1 MLETLA
7 MSLRSLAANPLRT
20 GLTVLG
26 LMIGVAAFIAMV
38 SFGSGARA
46 SVLGQFQKLGINVMS
61 VTRAGFRPGGRPPS
75 PLTQTDVEQLL
86 AESDYIQMAVPVI
99 SHDTFLTANGRRH
112 VTKMRATGPDFAN
125 ITQWPMALGGMFDE
139 TDMKQAAKVCVL
151 GQTPA
156 RALFQGADPIGQ
168 TVQVDG
174 KMACRVI
181 GVLAEK
187 GAATSGRLLDDIV
200 VTPGSTYFRRLLGQ
214 TPGYW
219 NIDIRPQPGL
229 TREAVAN
236 VVTDTL
242 RHAHDL
248 SDGEDN
254 DFILRSNDDAIQ
266 VAGDVSAIL
275 TRLLAGIAAVSL
287 LVGGIGIMNIQLV
300 AVAERTQEIGVRAAI
315 GASPKQ
321 ILRQFLTEAVV
332 LALIG
337 TLLGALI
344 GSGISM
350 VVATAMKWPIGVPT
364 EALLGA
370 IIFGAGLG
378 VFFGYLPARR
388 AAELD
393 PIEALRRE

>member
-156 RALFQGADPIGQ
+156 RALFQGSDPIGQ

-200 VTPGSTYFRRLLGQ
+200 VAPGSTYFRRLVGRS
-214 TPGYW
+214 PGYW

-229 TREAVAN
+229 SREAVAN

-254 DFILRSNDDAIQ
+254 DFILKSNDDAIQ